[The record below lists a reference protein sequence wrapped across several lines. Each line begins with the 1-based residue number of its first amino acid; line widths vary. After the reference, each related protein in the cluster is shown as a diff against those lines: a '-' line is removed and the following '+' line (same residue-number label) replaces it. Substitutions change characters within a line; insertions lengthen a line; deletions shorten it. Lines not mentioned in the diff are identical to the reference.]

1 MKEKLK
7 KLLSYLDPC
16 YKDIHWGF
24 LWDKRFR
31 HVYLLIIWALIGI
44 GFYGVEAL
52 DKLELRTDYMTKI
65 EWQPVD
71 DWIPFCE
78 WFLFPYLFWF
88 AFLIGMYAY
97 TLLFEVPV
105 FKKMMYFT
113 GITYL
118 GTVLIY
124 FIFPNWQDLRE
135 WDILTQRDNFLTR
148 YMVEHYWQM
157 DTPTNVFP
165 SLHVIGSFCVQ
176 TAAWNSKRF
185 GTTAW
190 RIAFTVM
197 ALLISASTVFL
208 KQHSILDIF
217 GGLLLCA
224 LAYIPIYYLP
234 NRRVKRLQHQKA
246 QRQTA

>member
-24 LWDKRFR
+24 LWDKRFK
-31 HVYLLIIWALIGI
+31 HVYLLIIWILIGI

-52 DKLELRTDYMTKI
+52 DKLGLRTEYLTKI

-78 WFLFPYLFWF
+78 WFLIPYLFWF

-97 TLLFEVPV
+97 TLLFEVDV

-118 GTVLIY
+118 GTVVIY
-124 FIFPNWQDLRE
+124 FIFPNWQNLRVE
-135 WDILTQRDNFLTR
+135 NLLEIRDNPLTR

-190 RIAFTVM
+190 RIAFTVT

-224 LAYIPIYYLP
+224 LAYIPVYYLP
-234 NRRVKRLQHQKA
+234 NRRAKRAMQVQPA
-246 QRQTA
+246 A

>member
-1 MKEKLK
+1 MKAFFK

-16 YKDIHWGF
+16 YKDLHWGF
-24 LWDKRFR
+24 LWDKRFK
-31 HVYLLIIWALIGI
+31 HIYLLIIWILIGV

-52 DKLELRTDYMTKI
+52 DKLGLRAEYMTKI

-78 WFLFPYLFWF
+78 WFLIPYIFWF

-97 TLLFEVPV
+97 TLLFEVDV

-113 GITYL
+113 GLTYL
-118 GTVLIY
+118 STVIIY
-124 FIFPNWQDLRE
+124 FIFPNWQDLRIDNLLE
-135 WDILTQRDNFLTR
+135 IRDNPLTR
-148 YMVEHYWQM
+148 YMVDYWAM
-157 DTPTNVFP
+157 DTNTNVFP

-185 GTTAW
+185 CGAAW
-190 RIAFTVM
+190 RIAFTSM
-197 ALLISASTVFL
+197 ALLISVSTVFL
-208 KQHSILDIF
+208 KQHSILDLF

-224 LAYIPIYYLP
+224 AAYIPVYYLP
-234 NRRVKRLQHQKA
+234 NRRADKLRRA
-246 QRQTA
+246 QAYRQAA